1 MSILVYVYIY
11 RNFFYF
17 KWFGNIENN
26 VLLSEVFG
34 KMKKDFYR
42 WIYFV
47 VFIFITFGGINII
60 FFFE

>member
-17 KWFGNIENN
+17 KRFGNIENN
-26 VLLSEVFG
+26 VLLLEVFG